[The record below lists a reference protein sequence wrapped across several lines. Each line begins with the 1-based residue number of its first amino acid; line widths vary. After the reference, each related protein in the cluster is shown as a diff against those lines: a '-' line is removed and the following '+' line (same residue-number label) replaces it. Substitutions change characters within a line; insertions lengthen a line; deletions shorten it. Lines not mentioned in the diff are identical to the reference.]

1 MPVGD
6 GTARPLAAETG
17 SPDAP
22 HRLQDSPRPRRIC
35 SHVGIVILDESIACK
50 IAAGEVIERPASVL
64 KELVENSLDAG
75 ARRIDVEIREAGR
88 GLIRVT
94 DDGAGMTR
102 EDAVLAL
109 QRHATSKLRTAEDLF
124 AITTLGFRG
133 EALPSIASVSHLTM
147 ITRPEGAESATK
159 LTVVGG
165 EVFEL
170 EEVGAPIGTQIA
182 VSRLFYNTPARLKF
196 LRRDAAEVG
205 HITETFTRFLFSH
218 PATALRLRVEGRDVI
233 HHPGS
238 PDLRKAA
245 LAAWGRDLSDSML
258 PFERLGEGIS
268 VSGIVTPPARH
279 RSTRNRQFFFINR
292 RWVRNRV
299 LTHALEEADRGLLPE
314 RRYPAGVVLVEVSP
328 GAVDVNVHPTKAEVR
343 LSREPEVHHFV
354 LSAVRD
360 LLAASGAP
368 QVSLVGP
375 ASPPAPTDG
384 RAGAVPP
391 VGDEHQQQALGSG
404 WAGTLAAPGVL
415 SRAFQTAAGKD
426 LELRP
431 LAQLRD
437 TYILAESRGGLLLVD
452 QHRAQERVLYERFAQ
467 ARLARR
473 GHSQTLLTPASVQLD
488 PHGASA
494 IAEQAADLQAVGF
507 EMEPFGSDAFLV
519 RAVPADL
526 KHNEAATL
534 LKDLAEELSRSERDS
549 SVERKREKMLITL
562 CCHSA
567 IKAGDRLAYEE
578 MAALLLDLTA
588 TARPYTCPHG
598 WPIVLTIS
606 NFEIDRKFNR

>member
-1 MPVGD
+1 M
-6 GTARPLAAETG
+6 
-17 SPDAP
+17 
-22 HRLQDSPRPRRIC
+22 
-35 SHVGIVILDESIACK
+35 GIVILDESIASK
-50 IAAGEVIERPASVL
+50 IAAGEVVERPASVV
-64 KELVENSLDAG
+64 KELMENSLDAG

-94 DDGAGMTR
+94 DDGGGMTR

-109 QRHATSKLRTAEDLF
+109 QRHATSKIRSADDLF
-124 AITTLGFRG
+124 SITTLGFRG

-147 ITRPEGAESATK
+147 ITRPEGAESATT

-165 EVFEL
+165 EVIEL
-170 EEVGAPIGTQIA
+170 EDVGAPVGTQIA

-205 HITETFTRFLFSH
+205 QITEAFTRFLFSH
-218 PATALRLRVEGRDVI
+218 PATALRLRVDGREVI
-233 HHPGS
+233 QHGGS
-238 PDLRKAA
+238 PELREAV

-258 PFERLGEGIS
+258 PFERMGEGIS
-268 VSGIVTPPARH
+268 VSGIISPPARN
-279 RSTRNRQFFFINR
+279 RSTRNRQFLFVNR

-299 LTHALEEADRGLLPE
+299 LTHALEEAYRGLLPE
-314 RRYPAGVVLVEVSP
+314 RRHPAGIVLVEVAP

-343 LSREPEVHHFV
+343 MSREPEVHHFV
-354 LSAVRD
+354 LGAVREV
-360 LLAASGAP
+360 LAATGAAQVEFAAPAPSG
-368 QVSLVGP
+368 VRP
-375 ASPPAPTDG
+375 ADAPPAGG
-384 RAGAVPP
+384 REEQG
-391 VGDEHQQQALGSG
+391 GLGSG

-426 LELRP
+426 LDLRP
-431 LAQLRD
+431 LAQLRE

-452 QHRAQERVLYERFAQ
+452 QHRAQERVLYEKFAQ
-467 ARLARR
+467 ARLSRK

-488 PHGASA
+488 SHGASA
-494 IAEQAADLQAVGF
+494 VAERSADLQAVGF
-507 EMEPFGSDAFLV
+507 ELEPFGHDAFLV
-519 RAVPADL
+519 RAVPAEL
-526 KHNEAATL
+526 KHNDAVAL
-534 LKDLAEELSRSERDS
+534 LKDLAEELSRADGDN
-549 SVERKREKMLITL
+549 SVDRKREKMLITL

-567 IKAGDRLAYEE
+567 IKAGDRLSYEE
-578 MAALLLDLTA
+578 MTALLLNLTA